1 MFEGIG
7 PKRHLN
13 LEGSYNIRELGG
25 YRTVD
30 GRSTCWKTFLR
41 SDSLHQLTSESQATL
56 INYGIR
62 AVIDLR
68 DSVEVQEQ
76 PNVFSRSSEVAYYH
90 YSLREDASYNEEKA
104 MRASGTWP
112 WVTDPSEIGD
122 VSERSARNY
131 IRWLELRKPRAH
143 GVLALLADP
152 TLRPAIF
159 HCAAGKDRTGI
170 VAALLLAI
178 AGVPA
183 EIIAEDY
190 SLTAPFFV
198 AKYLAEEAPP
208 EVSAECY
215 DWRDYQRDFCPPE
228 AILKVLDYLDD
239 TYGGVEA
246 YLCST
251 GLSKDQVNSI
261 STAFVE

>member
-1 MFEGIG
+1 MFEGIR
-7 PKRHLN
+7 PKRHLD
-13 LEGSYNIRELGG
+13 LEGSYNIRDLGG
-25 YRTVD
+25 YSTVD

-41 SDSLHQLTSESQATL
+41 ADSLHQLASKSQTTL

-68 DSVEVQEQ
+68 DSVEVHDR

-90 YSLREDASYNEEKA
+90 QSLRGDTSYNEEKA

-131 IRWLELRKPRAH
+131 IRWLELRKPRVH

-159 HCAAGKDRTGI
+159 HCAAGKDRTGV

-215 DWRDYQRDFCPPE
+215 DWRDYQRDFCPPG
-228 AILKVLDYLDD
+228 AILKVLDHLDD

-246 YLCST
+246 YLCGT
-251 GLSKDQVNSI
+251 GLSEDQVSSI
-261 STAFVE
+261 RTAFVE